1 MKSRGLR
8 IYDASRAAMLAAL
21 NSTREDGAPDEM
33 AAKDVLSAL
42 TLALAAAAMCSDLT
56 LGEITPALELSFEI
70 EAKHQVQMAYGTKGG
85 KA

>member
-21 NSTREDGAPDEM
+21 NSTRGGGAPDEM

-42 TLALAAAAMCSDLT
+42 TLALAAASTCADLT
-56 LGEITPALELSFEI
+56 PGEIVPALELAFEI
-70 EAKHQVQMAYGTKGG
+70 EAKHQVQIAYGSKGG